1 MPIVSRDGA
10 RIYWT
15 GLGRGE
21 PVVLVMGLG
30 CSSAM
35 WFRVAPVLART
46 HRVILIDNRG
56 SGHTRVPFFVVHRV
70 NAMSEDI
77 GAVLDAAGE
86 SSAHLIGFSM
96 GGMIAQ
102 QFCVDHPDRVR
113 SLALLG
119 THCGTPWAIQAE
131 ASVRKLLFDKAN
143 MGPEE
148 SLRAMRPYTYAAK
161 TPDRLFEED
170 AVVRLANMPSA
181 RDYQA
186 QLFALF
192 YWSVYLQL
200 PELDLPVLVLHGLQD
215 ALIPSANGALL
226 ASRLRHSR
234 LVELPEA
241 SHWLMTD
248 SNSACLNELGDHLAR
263 NR

>member
-1 MPIVSRDGA
+1 MPLALRDGA
-10 RIYWT
+10 RIHWT
-15 GLGRGE
+15 ALGKGE

-35 WFRVAPVLART
+35 WFRVAPVLARS

-56 SGHTRVPFFVVHRV
+56 SGQTRAPLYVVHRV
-70 NAMSEDI
+70 SAMSEDI
-77 GAVLDAAGE
+77 AAVLDAAGE
-86 SSAHLIGFSM
+86 RSAHLIGFSM

-102 QFCVDHPDRVR
+102 QFCVDHPERVR

-131 ASVRKLLFDKAN
+131 ARVRRLLFDKAS

-148 SLRAMRPYTYAAK
+148 SLRAMRPFTYAAE

-186 QLFALF
+186 QLFGLV

-200 PELDLPVLVLHGLQD
+200 PRLELPTLIVHGLQD
-215 ALIPSANGALL
+215 ALIPPANGSLL
-226 ASRLRHSR
+226 ASRLRHAR
-234 LVELPEA
+234 LIELPEA

-248 SNSACLNELGDHLAR
+248 SNPACMDALGEHLHQ